1 MIMVYSLHI
10 YDMGS
15 KNGFIQRI
23 ICSKDKV
30 GGVVVELVLD
40 ADYLCCYGG
49 THIKSTTVSN
59 A

>member
-1 MIMVYSLHI
+1 
-10 YDMGS
+10 MGS